1 MKRFLLSLALVFFT
15 GVFIASA
22 QTYKPIKV
30 DVGLGYAIPTKGG
43 EGVNG
48 GITFTVEP
56 HYRLSDEIAVGLRF
70 EGAAL
75 ARVNNTGDEDSDAEV
90 SVLSSYS
97 VTGDYYL
104 GSSGF
109 RPFVG
114 AGMGFF
120 KSASITLDSESVNDL
135 NGTIPGA
142 TSFGFFPRIG
152 FETGHFRMS
161 SEYNIVKDSG
171 YLAFKIGFFL
181 GGGKRN

>member
-1 MKRFLLSLALVFFT
+1 MKGFLLSLVLIFVT
-15 GVFIASA
+15 GGFIATA

-104 GSSGF
+104 GSTKF

-120 KSASITLDSESVNDL
+120 RSASLKLDSESEDVM
-135 NGTIPGA
+135 NGTIPGG
-142 TSFGFFPRIG
+142 TSFGFFPRVG

-171 YLAFKIGFFL
+171 YLAFKIGFFI
-181 GGGKRN
+181 GGGRR

>member
-1 MKRFLLSLALVFFT
+1 MKRFLLLMTMLFVT

-30 DVGLGYAIPTKGG
+30 DVSLGYAIPANGG

-48 GITFTVEP
+48 GLTFTIEP

-75 ARVNNTGDEDSDAEV
+75 ARVNDTGGEDSDAEV
-90 SVLSSYS
+90 SLLSSYS

-104 GSSGF
+104 GSTGF

-120 KSASITLDSESVNDL
+120 KSASITLDSESINEL
-135 NGTIPGA
+135 NGTIPGS
-142 TSFGFFPRIG
+142 TSFGFFPRVG
-152 FETGHFRMS
+152 FEAGHFRMS
-161 SEYNIVKDSG
+161 GEYNIVKDSG
-171 YLAFKIGFFL
+171 YLAFKVGFFL

>member
-1 MKRFLLSLALVFFT
+1 MKRFLLSAALLFA
-15 GVFIASA
+15 GIFIASA
-22 QTYKPIKV
+22 QTYKPVKV
-30 DVGLGYAIPTKGG
+30 DVGLGYAIPTNGG

-75 ARVNNTGDEDSDAEV
+75 ARVNDTGDEDSDAEV
-90 SVLSSYS
+90 SILSSYS

-120 KSASITLDSESVNDL
+120 RSASITLDSESVNEL
-135 NGTIPGA
+135 NGTIPGE
-142 TSFGFFPRIG
+142 TNFGLFPRVG

-161 SEYNIVKDSG
+161 GEYNIVKDSG

-181 GGGKRN
+181 GGGRRN